1 MVIDQQPEL
10 SSYVTVQLT
19 ITSSAVWVTRGMSIA
34 MTTVQQGRLQY
45 IQQKQ
50 NKKNKRESR

>member
-45 IQQKQ
+45 IQQQ
-50 NKKNKRESR
+50 QKNKRESR